1 MYKVKKSEVQNF
13 KYSNFEVERKQCF
26 IPGLQNGEKRDKYEQ
41 LNQEEVKTPSF
52 SVGYKNSAIL
62 DRYEELRQEGN

>member
-1 MYKVKKSEVQNF
+1 MFYTK
-13 KYSNFEVERKQCF
+13 
-26 IPGLQNGEKRDKYEQ
+26 NGEKRDKCEQ

>member
-1 MYKVKKSEVQNF
+1 M
-13 KYSNFEVERKQCF
+13 ERKQCF

>member
-1 MYKVKKSEVQNF
+1 M
-13 KYSNFEVERKQCF
+13 
-26 IPGLQNGEKRDKYEQ
+26 QNGEKRGKCEQ
-41 LNQEEVKTPSF
+41 LNQEEVKNPSF